1 MRNMKNMRNRRNK
14 KIVRDIDIDEE
25 EVKVLIND
33 LLVFAEEIEGVAYDL
48 ENALNE
54 NNELDIIHF
63 KLYGHDIIEV
73 LRHVVIF

>member
-14 KIVRDIDIDEE
+14 KIVRDINEE